1 MATKRNQIISI
12 PPAATTVLNTAHVF
26 TGQARTIRFNQFT
39 SNAGNVII
47 AYSITPI
54 LDAQRRGG
62 VASISNTVKG
72 FVDVTVTAPGSFTIT
87 ATQGGTNTFN
97 STSISSTL
105 NCKLTQSII
114 PPTNLLNTYACG
126 ASATI
131 PLGSA
136 VDRNGAASGLPMT
149 ARVINGTGEATL
161 TVTTLRLTKSGT
173 FQLQFNQSG
182 DYRYYPATFTRAGVT
197 TVGAT
202 SSNLTINAPATVTRV
217 FRMQYQT
224 EGTTPFKEFN
234 IIQQIRNQYPA
245 LANQNLTN
253 FRPWAVDLP
262 VSDSFGFTENWTV
275 GYVTDTCQTFLG
287 KPTDNCTSSVSKTGK
302 VGTVKLRTASFG
314 AEREPLSNTKPISQS
329 VTWNNAYKVN
339 LLLRESNINT
349 TENRTFALF
358 RPNGDFTSYRVGKS
372 TFNRNSFSSIGVT
385 IAIPNSTVEISN
397 GISRP
402 ANTPIN
408 NIVWG
413 IECDNASNCN
423 QTLRFLVSINYV

>member
-26 TGQARTIRFNQFT
+26 TGQSRTIRFNQFT

-97 STSISSTL
+97 STTISRTL

-114 PPTNLLNTYACG
+114 PPTNLLSTYACG

-136 VDRNGAASGLPMT
+136 VDRNGAASGLPIT
-149 ARVINGTGEATL
+149 ARVINGTGAATL

-202 SSNLTINAPATVTRV
+202 SSNLTINAPAPVTRV
-217 FRMQYQT
+217 FNMQYQT
-224 EGTTPFKEFN
+224 NGQTTFKAFN
-234 IIQQIRNQYPA
+234 IIQQIRSQYPA
-245 LANQNLTN
+245 LANQDLTN
-253 FRPWAVDLP
+253 FRPWAIDLP
-262 VSDSFGFTENWTV
+262 VVNSWGLPETWTV
-275 GYVTDTCQTFLG
+275 GYVTDTCQTYLG
-287 KPTDNCTSSVSKTGK
+287 RPTDNCTSSVSKTGK
-302 VGTVKLRTASFG
+302 LGTQKLRY
-314 AEREPLSNTKPISQS
+314 PLFDRIES
-329 VTWNNAYKVN
+329 VTWDNTYKVN
-339 LLLRESNINT
+339 LLLRESNTNT
-349 TENRTFALF
+349 VENRTFALF
-358 RPNGDFTSYRVGKS
+358 RPNGDFTSYRVFRSDQVRGQ
-372 TFNRNSFSSIGVT
+372 FSSIGVEIT
-385 IAIPNSTVEISN
+385 MPTPVQTPSGTVAPNTVIK
-397 GISRP
+397 
-402 ANTPIN
+402 

>member
-26 TGQARTIRFNQFT
+26 TGQPRTIRFNQFT

-54 LDAQRRGG
+54 LDAKRRGG
-62 VASISNTVKG
+62 VASISTTVKG
-72 FVDVTVTAPGSFTIT
+72 FVDVTVNQPGSFTIT
-87 ATQGGTNTFN
+87 ARQGGTNTFN
-97 STSISSTL
+97 STTISRTL

-114 PPTNLLNTYACG
+114 PPTNLLNTYPCG
-126 ASATI
+126 VTTI

-136 VDRNGAASGLPMT
+136 TSGLPIT
-149 ARVINGTGEATL
+149 AKVINGTGAAT
-161 TVTTLRLTKSGT
+161 VSGNRLRLTRTGT

-202 SSNLTINAPATVTRV
+202 SSNLNGPAPVTRV
-217 FRMQYQT
+217 FNMQYQT

-234 IIQQIRNQYPA
+234 IIQQIRSQYPA

-253 FRPWAVDLP
+253 FRPWAIDLP
-262 VSDSFGFTENWTV
+262 VVNSFGLAETWTV
-275 GYVTDTCQTFLG
+275 GYVTDTCQTSG
-287 KPTDNCTSSVSKTGK
+287 GRPTDNCTSSVSKTGK

-314 AEREPLSNTKPISQS
+314 AEREPLSNTKPIFGS
-329 VTWNNAYKVN
+329 VTWDNAYKVN
-339 LLLRESNINT
+339 LLLRESNANT
-349 TENRTFALF
+349 VENRTFALF

-372 TFNRNSFSSIGVT
+372 TLNRNSFPSIGVT
-385 IAIPNSTVEISN
+385 ITMPTPVLTSSGTVA
-397 GISRP
+397 
-402 ANTPIN
+402 ANTAIN

-413 IECDNASNCN
+413 FECDNASNCN

>member
-26 TGQARTIRFNQFT
+26 TGQPRTIRFNQFT
-39 SNAGNVII
+39 TSAGNLPIT
-47 AYSITPI
+47 YTITPI
-54 LDAQRRGG
+54 LVNKLGG
-62 VASISNTVKG
+62 AATITTRTG
-72 FVDVTVTAPGSFTIT
+72 FVDVTVTQPGSFTIT
-87 ATQGGTNTFN
+87 ARQAGNATFN
-97 STSISSTL
+97 PTTISRTL

-126 ASATI
+126 VTTI

-136 VDRNGAASGLPMT
+136 TSGLPIT
-149 ARVINGTGEATL
+149 AKVINGTGAATVSGNRLTL
-161 TVTTLRLTKSGT
+161 TRTGT

-202 SSNLTINAPATVTRV
+202 SSNLNGPAPVTRV
-217 FRMQYQT
+217 FNMQYQT

-234 IIQQIRNQYPA
+234 IIQQIRSQYPA

-372 TFNRNSFSSIGVT
+372 TFNRNSFPSIGVT
-385 IAIPNSTVEISN
+385 ITMPTPVLTSSGTVA
-397 GISRP
+397 
-402 ANTPIN
+402 ANTAIN

-413 IECDNASNCN
+413 FECDNTSSCN